1 MSTQREETSNY
12 PFMQEKAHNNRYKG
26 KKDMYHIRQGC
37 HNTMVP
43 CFICSNLKRIEI
55 ALIFP
60 CFHKYATVCQHWA
73 LRQQKS
79 SLWCQSCSI
88 LLKKS
93 CGEHKT
99 LKQVCISATHYPPLV
114 TNLKSPNF
122 LQLRQPLQG
131 WMPRL
136 TWQASPTGHK
146 EITVNWVHKPMCNVT
161 NLLSSVGPALFLH
174 QWGLRCNH

>member
-1 MSTQREETSNY
+1 
-12 PFMQEKAHNNRYKG
+12 MQEKAHNNRYKG

-43 CFICSNLKRIEI
+43 CVICSNLEHIEI
-55 ALIFP
+55 ALMFP

-79 SLWCQSCSI
+79 SLWCWSCSI

-99 LKQVCISATHYPPLV
+99 LKQVRISATHYPPLV
-114 TNLKSPNF
+114 TNLKSPDF
-122 LQLRQPLQG
+122 LQLMQPLQG
-131 WMPRL
+131 WTPRL
-136 TWQASPTGHK
+136 TWQATPTRDQ
-146 EITVNWVHKPMCNVT
+146 EITVKWVHKPMCNV
-161 NLLSSVGPALFLH
+161 NHLLSSIGPTLFLH
-174 QWGLRCNH
+174 Q